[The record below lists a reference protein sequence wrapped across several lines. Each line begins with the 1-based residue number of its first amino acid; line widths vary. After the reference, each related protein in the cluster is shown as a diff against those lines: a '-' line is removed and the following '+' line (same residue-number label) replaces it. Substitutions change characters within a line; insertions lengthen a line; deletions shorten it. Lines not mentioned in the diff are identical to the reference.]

1 MAGQIYKKMA
11 FSLTYQKSIIPVSN
25 EITDIVLSYVKQK
38 TNGRPLEM
46 AVDVGCG
53 TGRYTL
59 PLAPHFKKVLG
70 LDISESQISVA
81 KHVALA
87 NNVSYMVAAAEN
99 LPLKDASVD
108 LVHAGLATHWFTIDT
123 FVKEAVRVLKMGGCF
138 ATHAFVPIFELEY
151 KHLSHDLNGVM
162 KEVWDIFAKHLNN
175 SVNEMFCQYQ
185 NVYEA
190 IPLKDKEHITD
201 ILLKSPVFLPDVIG
215 FLEIFYMYQD
225 FKEKD
230 AKKAEQFLKQTEERL
245 REILGEEADSACMN
259 MYMKHYCVLAY
270 KQ

>member
-1 MAGQIYKKMA
+1 MAVHLFKKMA
-11 FSLTYQKSIIPVSN
+11 FSLAYQKSIIPVSN
-25 EITDIVLSYVKQK
+25 EITDMILSYVKQK

-70 LDISESQISVA
+70 LDISDSQISVA
-81 KHVALA
+81 NQVALA

-108 LVHAGLATHWFTIDT
+108 LVHASLATHWFTIDK
-123 FVKEAVRVLKMGGCF
+123 FVKEAVRVLKTGGCF
-138 ATHAFVPIFELEY
+138 ATHAFFPFFVLEY
-151 KHLSHDLNGVM
+151 KHLSYDLTGVM
-162 KEVWDIFAKHLNN
+162 KEAWDILFKHLDN
-175 SVNEMFCQYQ
+175 SVNTMFCQYR

-201 ILLKSPVFLPDVIG
+201 ISLKFPMFVPEVIG
-215 FLEIFYMYQD
+215 FIESFYMYQD

-230 AKKAEQFLKQTEERL
+230 LKQAEKFLKQIEERL

-259 MYMKHYCVLAY
+259 MYMKYYCVLAC